1 MAAAS
6 GGSGSAARVHGLGAP
21 NCGVALTSRT
31 TVRIIV
37 INLDHDTGRRARI
50 ERRLAEL
57 DLRWERL
64 SAVDGRRLGPHHECL
79 IDRAAHAARGLEFS
93 PGAIG
98 CWLSHREAQ
107 RMVAEGAE
115 PMALILED
123 DIAIADE
130 LPEVLERIER
140 GEAGRFD
147 VIRLHRYKMHR
158 KFVAAHRIGDG
169 ALGFVRPTDS
179 GTQAYVI
186 TREAARRLVAAIPR
200 MVQLADHALY
210 EHWTH
215 GLVVCSIDPPVV
227 LHDDQG
233 RSSIGARLLP
243 GKASLR
249 PVQWLRR
256 KRHQIHK
263 KIVRRRSWRR
273 MLRRYAKTGR
283 LSEM

>member
-1 MAAAS
+1 M
-6 GGSGSAARVHGLGAP
+6 
-21 NCGVALTSRT
+21 
-31 TVRIIV
+31 RIIV
-37 INLDHDTGRRARI
+37 INLDQDTGRRARI

-57 DLRWERL
+57 GLCWERL
-64 SAVDGRRLGPHHECL
+64 SAVDGRRIEPHHERL
-79 IDRAAHAARGLEFS
+79 IDRTAHVARGLEFS

-98 CWLSHREAQ
+98 CWLSHRQAQ
-107 RMVAEGAE
+107 RMVAEGTEA
-115 PMALILED
+115 MALILED

-130 LPEVLERIER
+130 LPEVLDRIER
-140 GEAGRFD
+140 GDAGRFD

-158 KFVAAHRIGDG
+158 KFVPVHRIGG
-169 ALGFVRPTDS
+169 GSLGFVRPVDS

-186 TREAARRLVAAIPR
+186 TREAAGRIVASIPR

-233 RSSIGARLLP
+233 RSSIGVRLAP
-243 GKASLR
+243 GKVSIR

-263 KIVRRRSWRR
+263 KIVRRRSWRK
-273 MLRRYAKTGR
+273 MLRRYAKTGH
-283 LSEM
+283 LSEI

>member
-1 MAAAS
+1 M
-6 GGSGSAARVHGLGAP
+6 
-21 NCGVALTSRT
+21 
-31 TVRIIV
+31 RIIV
-37 INLDHDTGRRARI
+37 INLDQDTGRRARV

-57 DLRWERL
+57 GLRWERL
-64 SAVDGRRLGPHHECL
+64 SAVDGRRLEPHHEAL
-79 IDRAAHAARGLEFS
+79 IDRADHAARGLEFS

-98 CWLSHREAQ
+98 CWLSHRHAQ
-107 RMVAEGAE
+107 RMVAQGTE

-130 LPEVLERIER
+130 LPDVLERIEC
-140 GEAGRFD
+140 GAVGWFD
-147 VIRLHRYKMHR
+147 VIRLHRYKTHR
-158 KFVAAHRIGDG
+158 KFVPVHRIGG
-169 ALGFVRPTDS
+169 AALGFVRPADS
-179 GTQAYVI
+179 GAQAYVI
-186 TREAARRLVAAIPR
+186 TREAAGRLIATIPR

-215 GLVVCSIDPPVV
+215 GLIVCSIDPPVV

-233 RSSIGARLLP
+233 RSSIGARPLP
-243 GKASLR
+243 GKRSLR

-263 KIVRRRSWRR
+263 KIVRRRSYRR

>member
-1 MAAAS
+1 M
-6 GGSGSAARVHGLGAP
+6 
-21 NCGVALTSRT
+21 
-31 TVRIIV
+31 RIIV
-37 INLDHDTGRRARI
+37 INLDQDTGRRIRI

-57 DLRWERL
+57 GLCWERL
-64 SAVDGRRLGPHHECL
+64 SAVDGRRLDLHHEGL

-98 CWLSHREAQ
+98 CWLSHRQAH
-107 RMVAEGAE
+107 RMVAEGSE

-130 LPEVLERIER
+130 LPDALERIER
-140 GEAGRFD
+140 GGAGRFD
-147 VIRLHRYKMHR
+147 VIRLHRYKTHR
-158 KFVAAHRIGDG
+158 KFVPVHRMGGSAI
-169 ALGFVRPTDS
+169 GFVRPTDS

-186 TREAARRLVAAIPR
+186 TREAASRFIFAIPR

-233 RSSIGARLLP
+233 RSSIGARSAS

-263 KIVRRRSWRR
+263 KIVRRRSYRR

>member
-1 MAAAS
+1 M
-6 GGSGSAARVHGLGAP
+6 
-21 NCGVALTSRT
+21 
-31 TVRIIV
+31 RIIV

-50 ERRLAEL
+50 EGRLAEL
-57 DLRWERL
+57 GLRWERL
-64 SAVDGRRLGPHHECL
+64 SAVDGRRLEPHHEDL
-79 IDRAAHAARGLEFS
+79 IDRIAHAARGLEFS

-98 CWLSHREAQ
+98 CWLSHRQAQ

-123 DIAIADE
+123 DIAIGDD
-130 LPEVLERIER
+130 LPDVLERIER
-140 GEAGRFD
+140 G
-147 VIRLHRYKMHR
+147 
-158 KFVAAHRIGDG
+158 G
-169 ALGFVRPTDS
+169 ALGFVRPSDS

-186 TREAARRLVAAIPR
+186 TREAAGRLVASIPR

-227 LHDDQG
+227 RHDDRG
-233 RSSIGARLLP
+233 RSSIGARPLP
-243 GKASLR
+243 GKASLHPGR
-249 PVQWLRR
+249 WLRR

-263 KIVRRRSWRR
+263 KIVRRRSYRR
-273 MLRRYAKTGR
+273 MLRVHAKTGH

>member
-1 MAAAS
+1 M
-6 GGSGSAARVHGLGAP
+6 
-21 NCGVALTSRT
+21 
-31 TVRIIV
+31 RIIV
-37 INLDHDTGRRARI
+37 INLDQDTGRRARI
-50 ERRLAEL
+50 EKRLAEL
-57 DLRWERL
+57 GLPWERL
-64 SAVDGRRLGPHHECL
+64 PAVDGRHLDPHHEPL
-79 IDRAAHAARGLEFS
+79 IDRPAHVARGLEFS

-98 CWLSHREAQ
+98 CWLSHHEAQ
-107 RMVAEGAE
+107 RMVAEGGE

-123 DIAIADE
+123 DIAIADH
-130 LPEVLERIER
+130 LPDVLKRIER

-147 VIRLHRYKMHR
+147 VIRLHRYKMRR
-158 KFVAAHRIGDG
+158 KFVPVHRIGDHS
-169 ALGFVRPTDS
+169 LGFVRPADS

-186 TREAARRLVAAIPR
+186 TREAARRLVTTIPR

-227 LHDDQG
+227 LHDDEG
-233 RSSIGARLLP
+233 RSSIGARPLLAP
-243 GKASLR
+243 PPTPRLR

-263 KIVRRRSWRR
+263 KIVRRRSYRR
-273 MLRRYAKTGR
+273 MLRHYAMTGR

>member
-1 MAAAS
+1 M
-6 GGSGSAARVHGLGAP
+6 
-21 NCGVALTSRT
+21 
-31 TVRIIV
+31 RIIV
-37 INLDHDTGRRARI
+37 INLDHDTDRRARI

-57 DLRWERL
+57 GLPWERFP
-64 SAVDGRRLGPHHECL
+64 AVDGCRLEPHHERL
-79 IDRAAHAARGLEFS
+79 IDRAAHAARGIEFS

-107 RMVAEGAE
+107 RIVAESAE

-123 DIAIADE
+123 DIAIADD
-130 LPEVLERIER
+130 LPGVLERIER
-140 GEAGRFD
+140 GDAGRFD

-158 KFVAAHRIGDG
+158 KFVPVHRIGAG
-169 ALGFVRPTDS
+169 TLGFVEPVDS
-179 GTQAYVI
+179 GAQAYVT
-186 TREAARRLVAAIPR
+186 TREAAARLVDSIPR

-215 GLVVCSIDPPVV
+215 GLIVCSIDPPVV
-227 LHDDQG
+227 RHDDRG
-233 RSSIGARLLP
+233 RSSIGARPVP
-243 GKASLR
+243 GKVSFR

-273 MLRRYAKTGR
+273 MLRRFAKTGR
-283 LSEM
+283 LSGM

>member
-1 MAAAS
+1 M
-6 GGSGSAARVHGLGAP
+6 
-21 NCGVALTSRT
+21 
-31 TVRIIV
+31 RIIV
-37 INLDHDTGRRARI
+37 INLDQDTGRRARI

-57 DLRWERL
+57 GLCWERL
-64 SAVDGRRLGPHHECL
+64 SAVDGRRIEPHHERL
-79 IDRAAHAARGLEFS
+79 IDRTAHVARGLEFS

-98 CWLSHREAQ
+98 CWLSHRQAQ
-107 RMVAEGAE
+107 RMVAEGTEA
-115 PMALILED
+115 MALILED

-130 LPEVLERIER
+130 LPEVLDRIER
-140 GEAGRFD
+140 GDAGRFD
-147 VIRLHRYKMHR
+147 VIYLHRVKLQRH
-158 KFVAAHRIGDG
+158 FVPAARLGVW
-169 ALGFVRPTDS
+169 ALGFVRPVDS
-179 GTQAYVI
+179 GALAYVI
-186 TREAARRLVAAIPR
+186 TREAAGRLIASIPR
-200 MVQLADHALY
+200 MIQLADHALY

-215 GLVVCSIDPPVV
+215 GQVVCSIDPPVV

-233 RSSIGARLLP
+233 RSSIGARPLP

-256 KRHQIHK
+256 KWHQIHK

>member
-1 MAAAS
+1 M
-6 GGSGSAARVHGLGAP
+6 
-21 NCGVALTSRT
+21 
-31 TVRIIV
+31 RIIV
-37 INLDHDTGRRARI
+37 INLDQDTGRRARI
-50 ERRLAEL
+50 ERRLAAL
-57 DLRWERL
+57 GLSWERL
-64 SAVDGRRLGPHHECL
+64 PAVDGRRLEPRHERL
-79 IDRAAHAARGLEFS
+79 IDRAAHVARGLEFS

-107 RMVAEGAE
+107 RMVAEGAA

-123 DIAIADE
+123 DIAIADD

-140 GEAGRFD
+140 GAAGRFD

-158 KFVAAHRIGDG
+158 KFVPVHRIGGADG
-169 ALGFVRPTDS
+169 AALGFVRPTDS

-186 TREAARRLVAAIPR
+186 TRAAAGRLIASIPR

-227 LHDDQG
+227 RHDDRG
-233 RSSIGARLLP
+233 RSSIGARPPP
-243 GKASLR
+243 GNASLR

-273 MLRRYAKTGR
+273 MLRGYAKTGH

>member
-1 MAAAS
+1 M
-6 GGSGSAARVHGLGAP
+6 
-21 NCGVALTSRT
+21 
-31 TVRIIV
+31 RIIV
-37 INLDHDTGRRARI
+37 INLEQDTGRRARI

-57 DLRWERL
+57 GLAWERFT
-64 SAVDGRRLGPHHECL
+64 AVDGRRLEPHHEPL

-140 GEAGRFD
+140 GDAGRFD
-147 VIRLHRYKMHR
+147 VIYLHRVKLKR
-158 KFVAAHRIGDG
+158 RFVPVSRFGVWAC
-169 ALGFVRPTDS
+169 GFVRPVDS
-179 GTQAYVI
+179 GALAYVV
-186 TREAARRLVAAIPR
+186 TREAAGRLIASIPR

-215 GLVVCSIDPPVV
+215 GLVVCSIDPPMV
-227 LHDDQG
+227 LHDDRG
-233 RSSIGARLLP
+233 RSSIGARPLP
-243 GKASLR
+243 GKVAFR

-263 KIVRRRSWRR
+263 KIVRRRSWRGMR
-273 MLRRYAKTGR
+273 RRYAKTGR

>member
-1 MAAAS
+1 M
-6 GGSGSAARVHGLGAP
+6 
-21 NCGVALTSRT
+21 
-31 TVRIIV
+31 RIIV
-37 INLDHDTGRRARI
+37 INLDQDTGRRARI

-57 DLRWERL
+57 GLSWERL
-64 SAVDGRRLGPHHECL
+64 SAVDGRRLEPHHERL
-79 IDRAAHAARGLEFS
+79 IDRAAHVARGLEFS

-98 CWLSHREAQ
+98 CWLSHRQAQ
-107 RMVAEGAE
+107 RMVAEGTE

-140 GEAGRFD
+140 GDAGRFD
-147 VIRLHRYKMHR
+147 VIYLHRAKLQRH
-158 KFVAAHRIGDG
+158 FVPAARLGAW
-169 ALGFVRPTDS
+169 ALGFVRPVDS
-179 GTQAYVI
+179 GALAYVI
-186 TREAARRLVAAIPR
+186 TREAAGRLIASIPR

-215 GLVVCSIDPPVV
+215 GQVVCSIDPPVV

-233 RSSIGARLLP
+233 RSSIGARLAS
-243 GKASLR
+243 GKASIR

-263 KIVRRRSWRR
+263 KIVRRCSYRR

>member
-1 MAAAS
+1 M
-6 GGSGSAARVHGLGAP
+6 
-21 NCGVALTSRT
+21 
-31 TVRIIV
+31 RIIV
-37 INLDHDTGRRARI
+37 INLDRDTGRRARI
-50 ERRLAEL
+50 ERRLAAL
-57 DLRWERL
+57 GLPWERL
-64 SAVDGRRLGPHHECL
+64 SAVDGLRLEPRHEGL
-79 IDRAAHAARGLEFS
+79 IDRAAHVARGLEFS

-107 RMVAEGAE
+107 RMVAEGAG

-123 DIAIADE
+123 DIAIADD
-130 LPEVLERIER
+130 LPDVLERIER
-140 GEAGRFD
+140 EGAGRFD

-158 KFVAAHRIGDG
+158 KFVPVHRIGAA
-169 ALGFVRPTDS
+169 ALGFVRPVDS
-179 GTQAYVI
+179 GAQAYVI
-186 TREAARRLVAAIPR
+186 TRQAAGRLIASIPR

-227 LHDDQG
+227 RHDDHG
-233 RSSIGARLLP
+233 RSSIGARPLVRQEQ
-243 GKASLR
+243 GIASFRLR

-273 MLRRYAKTGR
+273 MLRGYARTGR
-283 LSEM
+283 LSEL

>member
-1 MAAAS
+1 M
-6 GGSGSAARVHGLGAP
+6 
-21 NCGVALTSRT
+21 
-31 TVRIIV
+31 RIIV
-37 INLDHDTGRRARI
+37 INLDQDTGRRDRV
-50 ERRLAEL
+50 ETRLAEL
-57 DLRWERL
+57 GLRWERL
-64 SAVDGRRLGPHHECL
+64 SAVDGRRLGPHHEGL

-98 CWLSHREAQ
+98 CWLSHRQAH
-107 RMVAEGAE
+107 RMVAEGGE

-130 LPEVLERIER
+130 LPDVLERIER
-140 GEAGRFD
+140 GGAGRFD

-158 KFVAAHRIGDG
+158 KFVPVHRMGGSAI
-169 ALGFVRPTDS
+169 GFVRPTDS

-186 TREAARRLVAAIPR
+186 TREAAGRFIFAIPR

-227 LHDDQG
+227 RHDDGG
-233 RSSIGARLLP
+233 RSSIGARPLS

-263 KIVRRRSWRR
+263 KIVRRRSYRR

>member
-1 MAAAS
+1 M
-6 GGSGSAARVHGLGAP
+6 
-21 NCGVALTSRT
+21 
-31 TVRIIV
+31 RIIV
-37 INLDHDTGRRARI
+37 INLDQDTGRRARI
-50 ERRLAEL
+50 EARLAEL
-57 DLRWERL
+57 GLRWERL
-64 SAVDGRRLGPHHECL
+64 SAVDGRRLEPKHETL
-79 IDRAAHAARGLEFS
+79 IDRTAHAARGLEFS
-93 PGAIG
+93 PGAVG
-98 CWLSHREAQ
+98 CWLSHHQAQ

-130 LPEVLERIER
+130 LPDVLERIER
-140 GEAGRFD
+140 GDAGRFD

-158 KFVAAHRIGDG
+158 KFVPVHRIGDA
-169 ALGFVRPTDS
+169 ALGFVRPADS

-186 TREAARRLVAAIPR
+186 TREAAGRLVAAIPR

-227 LHDDQG
+227 LHDDGG
-233 RSSIGARLLP
+233 RSSIGARPVP
-243 GKASLR
+243 GKASFR
-249 PVQWLRR
+249 PVRWLRR

-263 KIVRRRSWRR
+263 KIVRRRSYRR